1 MKGPAL
7 LIAAAIVACGCAQT
21 PSTGEATADDAIAA
35 GKAGNLY
42 ANEDRVCE
50 RIRRTGTNR
59 AVVVCRTRAEIERDA
74 TESKRTFDD
83 LRNSQ
88 MNSGELGGYGDGR
101 Q

>member
-7 LIAAAIVACGCAQT
+7 LTAAAIVACGCAQT

-35 GKAGNLY
+35 GDVY

-50 RIRRTGTNR
+50 RVRRTGTHR
-59 AVVVCRTRAEIERDA
+59 STVICRTRAEVERDVD
-74 TESKRTFDD
+74 EGKRTFDS

-88 MNSGELGGYGDGR
+88 RNSGEY